1 MDDSLPGRSDSSSIY
16 GRMRQYTRCKGN
28 SKGDSSGF
36 FREVETTKAETAA
49 ESEKETKQRKT
60 EQPRQMKRVQQVI
73 RRVWICRLQP
83 ESTI

>member
-28 SKGDSSGF
+28 SKETAAASS
-36 FREVETTKAETAA
+36 EVETTKAETAA
-49 ESEKETKQRKT
+49 ESEKETAAEDGTAQAD
-60 EQPRQMKRVQQVI
+60 ERVQQVI
-73 RRVWICRLQP
+73 RRVWICRLQL